1 MLSDEKEKR
10 YPVSKHLLGA
20 SNDPLNIPL
29 DEFSAPLF
37 QALLAYQR
45 LAPVR
50 FHMPG
55 HKGGPGYPPEVAEA
69 FRRNAFGMDVTETRG
84 MDNLHL
90 PSGVIRDAQ
99 DLAARTFGAD
109 HTFFLTNGTTA
120 GVHAMIMTTCKE
132 GQKIIIPRDA
142 HLSVIGGV
150 ILCGLV
156 PVFVYPKI
164 DPEWGI
170 SLGIPTEE
178 YERALRENPDVKA
191 CLITRPNY
199 YGIAWDLRPLA
210 ELCHAHDIPLLV
222 DEAHGAHIHLHPA
235 LPQSAVDMGADMVV
249 QSTHKMLG
257 SFTGS
262 SMLHTIGNRIP
273 PDRVQ
278 RMLAI
283 LQSTSPSY
291 LLMVSLDI
299 AATVARMRGHVLM
312 SKALELAAYA
322 RERLSGIDGLR
333 VLDRPGMDSLKLT
346 LSAVGIGLAGYELKA
361 RLMDEFNVR
370 VELAD
375 FENVIA
381 FITYADTKD
390 TVDELVDAVLNLVG
404 QGSREARAR
413 VHAGDQAKFTR
424 ALFAPAERVLLPR
437 QATLAAHEL
446 INLSQAEGRVCAE
459 VVAPYPPGIPLLY
472 PGEVIDRDHLDVI
485 DHALQLGAVFRGLTT
500 GSDGGLVVT
509 VVRDVKR

>member
-1 MLSDEKEKR
+1 MTSVQKEKR
-10 YPVSKHLLGA
+10 YPVSKHFGA
-20 SNDPLNIPL
+20 GNDPLHIRL

-55 HKGGPGYPPEVAEA
+55 HKGGPGYPLEVAEA
-69 FRRNAFGMDVTETRG
+69 FRRHMFGMDVTETRG
-84 MDNLHL
+84 LDNLHV

-99 DLAARTFGAD
+99 ALAARTFGAD

-132 GQKIIIPRDA
+132 GQKIVIPRDA

-150 ILCGLV
+150 ILAGLV
-156 PVFVYPKI
+156 PVFVYPTI
-164 DPEWGI
+164 DPDWGI
-170 SLGIPTEE
+170 SVGIPLEE
-178 YERALRENPDVKA
+178 YERALKEHPDAKA

-199 YGIAWDLRPLA
+199 YGMAWDLKPLVK
-210 ELCHAHDIPLLV
+210 LCHDHGIPLLV
-222 DEAHGAHIHLHPA
+222 DEAHGAHLHLHED
-235 LPQSAVDMGADMVV
+235 LPLSAVDMGADMVV
-249 QSTHKMLG
+249 QSTHKTLG

-262 SMLHTIGNRIP
+262 SMLHLVGNRIP

-291 LLMVSLDI
+291 LLMTSLDI
-299 AATVARMRGHVLM
+299 AATVVRMRGHQLM
-312 SKALELAAYA
+312 EKALELSA
-322 RERLSGIDGLR
+322 RARKRLAEVEGVR
-333 VLDRPGMDSLKLT
+333 VLDRPGMDRLKLT
-346 LSAVGIGLAGYELKA
+346 VSMVNRGIAGYELKSK
-361 RLMDEFNVR
+361 LMDEYNVR

-375 FENVIA
+375 FENVVA
-381 FITYADTKD
+381 FITYADTVE
-390 TVDELVDAVLNLVG
+390 TVDALVDAIKGLSE
-404 QGSREARAR
+404 QGDRGVRAR
-413 VHAGDQAKFTR
+413 VHAGDQARFTS
-424 ALFAPAERVLLPR
+424 ALFAPAERALLPR

-446 INLSQAEGRVCAE
+446 IKVSQAEGRVCAE

-472 PGEVIDRDHLDVI
+472 PGEVIDSEHLDVI
-485 DHALQLGAVFRGLTT
+485 DTALSLGAAFRGLAA

-509 VVRDVKR
+509 VVKDVKR